1 MPPVSSLPV
10 TFDGPPAA
18 WAKWTYNDRCRYY
31 TTRPAIGAN
40 GDFVTSPEITSV
52 FGELI
57 GLWCAYPHKMRCV
70 PTYPRIATTRLSVC
84 VLSASLAPLCVGY
97 RLRIGA
103 VENERLD
110 RRIGWAVD
118 DWMGR

>member
-10 TFDGPPAA
+10 TFDGPPAG

-70 PTYPRIATTRLSVC
+70 PTYPRIATTHLSVC

-97 RLRIGA
+97 RVRNA
-103 VENERLD
+103 D
-110 RRIGWAVD
+110 RVSAHGFAHRGC
-118 DWMGR
+118 